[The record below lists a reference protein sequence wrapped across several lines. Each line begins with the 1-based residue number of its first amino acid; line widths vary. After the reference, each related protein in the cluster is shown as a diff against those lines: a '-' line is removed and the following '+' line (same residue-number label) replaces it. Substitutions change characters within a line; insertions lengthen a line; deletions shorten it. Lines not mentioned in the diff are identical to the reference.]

1 MLESIGFAAA
11 YTGVGIALLVLGFY
25 ALDLLTP
32 GHLGRHIYEHRS
44 VNAAVALA
52 AGFLGQG
59 AIVFASIWTNATS
72 GFGQA
77 LLYTVVFGVL
87 GVVLQAV
94 AFLVLD
100 MITPG
105 RLGEHLTDPGFHPAS
120 VVSAAVQ
127 LAVAAIIVASIWP

>member
-1 MLESIGFAAA
+1 MLESIGYAAA

-25 ALDLLTP
+25 ALDVLTP
-32 GHLGRHIYEHRS
+32 GHLGRQIYENRS
-44 VNAAVALA
+44 INASITLA

-94 AFLVLD
+94 AFVALDVLIPGKLGAHLVD
-100 MITPG
+100 
-105 RLGEHLTDPGFHPAS
+105 REFHPAS
-120 VVSAAVQ
+120 LVSAAVQ

>member
-1 MLESIGFAAA
+1 VLESIGFAAA

-32 GHLGRHIYEHRS
+32 GHLGRHIYEDRS
-44 VNAAVALA
+44 VNAALTLA

-100 MITPG
+100 VITPG
-105 RLGEHLTDPGFHPAS
+105 RLGQHLTEGRFHPAS
-120 VVSAAVQ
+120 LVSAAVQ
-127 LAVAAIIVASIWP
+127 LAVGAIIVASIWP

>member
-1 MLESIGFAAA
+1 MLESIGYAAA

-25 ALDLLTP
+25 ALDVLTP
-32 GHLGRHIYEHRS
+32 GHLGRQIYENRS
-44 VNAAVALA
+44 INASITLA

-87 GVVLQAV
+87 GVALQAV

-100 MITPG
+100 LITPG
-105 RLGEHLTDPGFHPAS
+105 HLGKHLTDDRFHPAS
-120 VVSAAVQ
+120 LVSAAVQ

>member
-1 MLESIGFAAA
+1 MLASIGYAAA

-32 GHLGRHIYEHRS
+32 GNLGRHISEHRS
-44 VNAAVALA
+44 FNAAIALSG
-52 AGFLGQG
+52 GFLGQG
-59 AIVFASIWTNATS
+59 AIIFASIWTNATS
-72 GFGQA
+72 GFGRA

-94 AFLVLD
+94 AFVALDVL
-100 MITPG
+100 IPG
-105 RLGEHLTDPGFHPAS
+105 RLGQHLMEPAFHPAS
-120 VVSAAVQ
+120 LISAAVQ

>member
-1 MLESIGFAAA
+1 MLASIGYAVA

-25 ALDLLTP
+25 VLDLLTP

-44 VNAAVALA
+44 VNAAVTLA

-72 GFGQA
+72 GFGLA

-87 GVVLQAV
+87 GVVLQAA
-94 AFLVLD
+94 AFVVLD
-100 MITPG
+100 LISPG
-105 RLGEHLTDPGFHPAS
+105 KLGEHLTERTFHPACL
-120 VVSAAVQ
+120 VSAAVA
-127 LAVAAIIVASIWP
+127 LAVSLIIVASIWP